1 MAEPPDKRS
10 PKGGAKPGTG
20 GKPTAK
26 SGGKPAAKPGAKPAA
41 KSGGKPA
48 AKTGDDPAAS
58 KRGGVGGIRRFLLSG
73 SGWPYLLVPFI
84 PLAIALELAHADAVL
99 IFAAAAAGVIPTA
112 ALMGRA
118 TEELAHRAGP
128 GIGGFL
134 NVTFGNAPELI
145 IAFFA
150 LNEGLQEVVKAS
162 LIGSILG
169 NILLVMGLAMLV
181 GGLKR
186 ERQTFNATA
195 ASVQSSMLLLAAVAL
210 VMPTIFQLVD
220 GGGLPGIGE
229 ERVNFGSD
237 LESMSLIVSL
247 ILLASYAGGLLF
259 SLRSHR
265 ALFNP
270 TSEAEEHMDEPWSVK
285 KSALTLAGAG
295 VAVGVMSEIL
305 VGSISEASSTIGLS
319 EFFVGLIVVAIV
331 GNAAEHWVAIYFAAR
346 DKMDLAVNI
355 AIGSSAQIALFAAPL
370 LVLISFF
377 VGPNPM
383 ALVFN
388 GFELGAV
395 FLAILIANHVTHDG
409 ESTWYEG
416 VQLLA
421 VYAVLGVV
429 FFYA

>member
-1 MAEPPDKRS
+1 VAERAGTPAAAKREGTDPAPPDPDP
-10 PKGGAKPGTG
+10 PKGGAV
-20 GKPTAK
+20 
-26 SGGKPAAKPGAKPAA
+26 GA
-41 KSGGKPA
+41 
-48 AKTGDDPAAS
+48 
-58 KRGGVGGIRRFLLSG
+58 VRRFLLSG

-84 PLAIALELAHADAVL
+84 PIAIALKLGHAEATL
-99 IFAAAAAGVIPTA
+99 IFGAAAAGVIPTA

-145 IAFFA
+145 IALFA
-150 LNEGLQEVVKAS
+150 LHEGLQEVVKAS

-169 NILLVMGLAMLV
+169 NILLVMGAAMLV

-195 ASVQSSMLLLAAVAL
+195 VSVQSSMLLLAAVAL
-210 VMPTIFQLVD
+210 AMPTIFQLVS
-220 GGGLPGIGE
+220 GGGLP
-229 ERVNFGSD
+229 RVGQDRVDFGSE
-237 LESMSLIVSL
+237 LEQMSLIVSC
-247 ILLASYAGGLLF
+247 ILLLSYAGGLMF

-270 TSEAEEHMDEPWSVK
+270 TSGAEEHVDEPWSVK
-285 KSALTLAGAG
+285 RSALTLAGAG

-305 VGSISEASSTIGLS
+305 VGSISEASETIGLS
-319 EFFVGLIVVAIV
+319 QFFVGLIVVAIV

-355 AIGSSAQIALFAAPL
+355 AIGSSAQIALFAAPV

-388 GFELGAV
+388 GFELGAI
-395 FLAILIANHVTHDG
+395 FLAILVANHVTHDG

-416 VQLLA
+416 FQLLA